1 MDKLKISED
10 INIIKY
16 LKDNTLSLEVKGF
29 IAFLK
34 DLSDRKL
41 DLTTNL
47 LVELSGI
54 SSDKAIALME
64 KCIELGIISYK

>member
-54 SSDKAIALME
+54 SKDKAIALME